1 MTWTPTMKRKM
12 RMKTTEALCKDYDKC
27 TGDCGPWCCSFESS
41 MKDMKVSD
49 LFMMQERLQKV
60 MFDFDLPVDSVE
72 DFKYSVLA
80 LIGELG
86 EVLEA
91 DKRWKNVRNGKYD
104 REGKLDELVDCMA
117 FMVNMVLFSGF
128 TAEEFNRAFATKN
141 NRNFERFYKEKESKQ
156 SETGPLHLEGPV
168 V

>member
-1 MTWTPTMKRKM
+1 MIWTPTTKRMM
-12 RMKTTEALCKDYDKC
+12 RMKKLNDF
-27 TGDCGPWCCSFESS
+27 S
-41 MKDMKVSD
+41 DMKVSD
-49 LFMMQERLQKV
+49 LFIMQERLQNV
-60 MFDFDLPVDSVE
+60 MFGHELPVDSVE

-86 EVLEA
+86 EVMEA
-91 DKRWKNVRNGKYD
+91 DKRWKNIRSGKYD

-156 SETGPLHLEGPV
+156 SETGPLHLEGSAV
-168 V
+168 

>member
-1 MTWTPTMKRKM
+1 MKRTM
-12 RMKTTEALCKDYDKC
+12 RMKKKTDTETICKDYDKC
-27 TGDCGPWCCSFESS
+27 TDERGPWCTGFEPS
-41 MKDMKVSD
+41 MKEMKVSD
-49 LFMMQERLQKV
+49 LFMMQERLQNV
-60 MFDFDLPVDSVE
+60 MFGYELPVDSVE

-80 LIGELG
+80 FIGELG

-91 DKRWKNVRNGKYD
+91 DKRWKNIRNYKYD

-128 TAEEFNRAFATKN
+128 TAEEFNRAFAAKN

-156 SETGPLHLEGPV
+156 SETGPLHLEGSV

>member
-1 MTWTPTMKRKM
+1 MTNKEIREAMAAGRQ
-12 RMKTTEALCKDYDKC
+12 EALKTAAKNPYIHGGARITLSKM
-27 TGDCGPWCCSFESS
+27 FN
-41 MKDMKVSD
+41 
-49 LFMMQERLQKV
+49 MQSKLQAA
-60 MFDFDLPVDSVE
+60 MFGYDLPSDSVE

-91 DKRWKNVRNGKYD
+91 DKRWKNIRNYKYD

-117 FMVNMVLFSGF
+117 FMLNMILFSGF
-128 TAEEFNRAFATKN
+128 TVEEFTKAFVTKN
-141 NRNFERFYKEKESKQ
+141 NRNFERFYKEKENKQ
-156 SETGPLHLEGPV
+156 SETGPLHLEGSV

>member
-1 MTWTPTMKRKM
+1 
-12 RMKTTEALCKDYDKC
+12 MKTNPEM
-27 TGDCGPWCCSFESS
+27 P

-49 LFMMQERLQKV
+49 LFMMQVRLQKA
-60 MFDFDLPVDSVE
+60 MFDHNIPSDSVE

-91 DKRWKNVRNGKYD
+91 DKRWKNIRNGKYD

-128 TAEEFNRAFATKN
+128 TTEEFNEAFVTKN
-141 NRNFERFYKEKESKQ
+141 SRNFERFYKEEASKK
-156 SETGPLHLEGPV
+156 SETGPLHLEGSV

>member
-1 MTWTPTMKRKM
+1 M
-12 RMKTTEALCKDYDKC
+12 MKTKPEAHCKEYDTC
-27 TGDCGPWCCSFESS
+27 TGDCGPWCSGFSSS

-49 LFMMQERLQKV
+49 LFMMQVRLQKA
-60 MFDFDLPVDSVE
+60 MFDHNLPSDSVE

-91 DKRWKNVRNGKYD
+91 DKRWKNIRNGKYD

-128 TAEEFNRAFATKN
+128 TAEEFNRAFVTKN

-156 SETGPLHLEGPV
+156 SETGPLHLEGSV

>member
-1 MTWTPTMKRKM
+1 MTWTPMMKRM
-12 RMKTTEALCKDYDKC
+12 TRMKTE
-27 TGDCGPWCCSFESS
+27 PEMP

-49 LFMMQERLQKV
+49 LFMMQVRLQKA
-60 MFDFDLPVDSVE
+60 MFDHNLPSDSVE

-91 DKRWKNVRNGKYD
+91 DKRWKNIRNGKYD
-104 REGKLDELVDCMA
+104 RESKLDELVDCMA

-128 TAEEFNRAFATKN
+128 TAEEFNEAFATKN
-141 NRNFERFYKEKESKQ
+141 SRNFERFYKEEASKK
-156 SETGPLHLEGPV
+156 SETGPLHLEGSV